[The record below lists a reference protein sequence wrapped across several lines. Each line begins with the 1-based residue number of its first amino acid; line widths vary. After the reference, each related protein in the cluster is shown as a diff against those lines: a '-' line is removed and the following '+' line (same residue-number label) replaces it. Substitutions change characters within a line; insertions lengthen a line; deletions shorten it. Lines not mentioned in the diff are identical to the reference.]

1 MIQKPQGEDVSSK
14 TTKIVDETLCLK
26 KKEAKEMACYFT
38 VWAVVSNDLMAE
50 SVCTSLLQPA
60 YTHRNNKHNCSQ

>member
-26 KKEAKEMACYFT
+26 KKEAKEMAC
-38 VWAVVSNDLMAE
+38 
-50 SVCTSLLQPA
+50 
-60 YTHRNNKHNCSQ
+60 